1 MKVKEYLKKNQYT
14 SILLVLMAVVLVFFT
29 ITKGSTLWNIG
40 TWKGIAMQFPEYG
53 VMTLGVMFCFI
64 AGCIDMSFVTLGNF
78 ACIIGV
84 QFMASRVTEDMSNG
98 QVALVMF
105 GAFIIILL
113 IGAFGGLINGVLVS
127 KLGIPPVMAT
137 IAMQMVWLG
146 LSTGLTQGY
155 TVSGVPSL
163 YIDLGHTMVF
173 GFIPFPLLVFLIC
186 FAIAAFL
193 LKYTV
198 YGEKLYMLG
207 TNTKAAKFSA
217 INTDRMIIGSFILCD
232 VFCCIGSML
241 MVSTLGSAKADYGE
255 SYVMRIILILVLAGV
270 LPDGGMGKIVNV
282 LLSIVVIQTI
292 ASGVNMFSNLN
303 PYHASFI
310 WGGLLIIVL
319 ILSTKMT
326 GENAFLKLLKPKKTK
341 AAKQ

>member
-1 MKVKEYLKKNQYT
+1 MKIKEFFRKNQYT

-29 ITKGSTLWNIG
+29 ITKGGTLWSLG
-40 TWKGIAMQFPEYG
+40 TWKGIFMQFPEYG
-53 VMTLGVMFCFI
+53 VMTIGVMFCFI

-84 QFMASRVTEDMSNG
+84 RFMASHTTDDMSTAQTAG
-98 QVALVMF
+98 VILVAVLIVM
-105 GAFIIILL
+105 A
-113 IGAFGGLINGVLVS
+113 IGAVGGVINGVLIT

-163 YIDLGHTMVF
+163 YTEIGHKMIF
-173 GFIPFPLLVFLIC
+173 GFIPFPFLVFIIV
-186 FAIAAFL
+186 FAFAAFM

-198 YGEKLYMLG
+198 FGEKLYMLG

-217 INTDRMIIGSFILCD
+217 INTDRMIIGTFVLGD
-232 VFCCIGSML
+232 VICCIGSL
-241 MVSTLGSAKADYGE
+241 LLVSTLASAKADYGE
-255 SYVMRIILILVLAGV
+255 SYVMRIILILVLAGC
-270 LPDGGMGKIVNV
+270 LPDGGMGKIMNV
-282 LLSIVVIQTI
+282 ALSIIIIQII
-292 ASGVNMFSNLN
+292 ASGVNMFPNLN

-319 ILSTKMT
+319 ILSTKMN
-326 GENAFLKLLKPKKTK
+326 GKGIIRLLMGPKKSK
-341 AAKQ
+341 KQ